1 MKNLIYAFI
10 ALLAI
15 WIVLVGNLT
24 PYAFIS
30 GAIASIVCV
39 LFTKKFMPLN
49 KINNV
54 RFLKLIFH
62 SLFLI
67 KEIYRHSFIV
77 IRLIFTGAK
86 ADVVRMKTNIKS
98 EFLQAILINSITLT
112 PGSIPLNLDEEI
124 DELLVLMLVSKKAP
138 TVPFE
143 AKELLEPINL
153 ERYLLKAQIS
163 NDKSKTKS

>member
-10 ALLAI
+10 ALMAI

-24 PYAFIS
+24 LYAFIS

-49 KINNV
+49 KIDNV
-54 RFLKLIFH
+54 RFPKLILH
-62 SLFLI
+62 CLFLI

-86 ADVVRMKTNIKS
+86 VDVVRMKTDIKS

-112 PGSIPLNLDEEI
+112 PGSIPLNLDEVNG
-124 DELLVLMLVSKKAP
+124 ELQVLVLVSKNTPA
-138 TVPFE
+138 VPIE
-143 AKELLEPINL
+143 EKELSDPINL
-153 ERYLLKAQIS
+153 ERYLLRAQKDS
-163 NDKSKTKS
+163 E